1 LQLSFC
7 IRRQL
12 FKPPSCV
19 LYADLAPIAQL
30 ATAIDDFPMANKQHA
45 ANETAGCHIFQVHV
59 VLCRRISDMN
69 MMMTF
74 GDGKERS
81 KQQFEVLL
89 AAAGF
94 KLTGIT
100 PTNGMFVVLEA
111 IPV

>member
-1 LQLSFC
+1 
-7 IRRQL
+7 
-12 FKPPSCV
+12 
-19 LYADLAPIAQL
+19 
-30 ATAIDDFPMANKQHA
+30 
-45 ANETAGCHIFQVHV
+45 
-59 VLCRRISDMN
+59 MN
-69 MMMTF
+69 MLMTF

-94 KLTGIT
+94 KLTSIM

>member
-1 LQLSFC
+1 
-7 IRRQL
+7 
-12 FKPPSCV
+12 
-19 LYADLAPIAQL
+19 
-30 ATAIDDFPMANKQHA
+30 
-45 ANETAGCHIFQVHV
+45 
-59 VLCRRISDMN
+59 MN